1 MNFVEQLINYFNNT
15 PRKTIEEEWRK
26 YDKYNK
32 IGPTVNEYMDFVNS
46 IKKPQWP
53 KNFEECC
60 KVLGLSDSDILDT
73 SRENGTRPYGP
84 ELWAYYKLLIA
95 RDAFRKVASEEMGLD
110 KPWEPDWGNSE
121 QVKYVLLFKRGA
133 IYSDI
138 MTVSQCLLAF
148 PTEESRDQFLNIFWD
163 LIESSKDFI

>member
-15 PRKTIEEEWRK
+15 PRETIEKEWRE

-46 IKKPQWP
+46 IKKPVWP

-60 KVLGLSDSDILDT
+60 KVLNLEDSDILDT

-84 ELWAYYKLLIA
+84 ELWAYYELLIA
-95 RDAFRKVASEEMGLD
+95 RDAFRKVASDEMGLD
-110 KPWEPDWGNSE
+110 KPWEPDWKNFE
-121 QVKYVLLFKRGA
+121 QPKYVLFLRDGE
-133 IYSDI
+133 ICSDI
-138 MTVSQCLLAF
+138 KNISQCLLAF
-148 PTEESRDQFLNIFWD
+148 PTKESRDQFLNIFGD
-163 LIESSKDFI
+163 LIESCKNFI